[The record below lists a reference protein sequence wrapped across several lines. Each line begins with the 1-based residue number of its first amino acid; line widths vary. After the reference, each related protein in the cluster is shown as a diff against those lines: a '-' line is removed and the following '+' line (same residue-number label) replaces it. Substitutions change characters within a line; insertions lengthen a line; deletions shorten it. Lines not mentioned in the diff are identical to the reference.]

1 MKKKVFVTRPIPQAA
16 LDKLFAEFDVTMNE
30 DDRVLSKE
38 ELLQGVKGMDG
49 VLCLLTDAIDDEVF
63 KAAGDQCKIFANYAV
78 GYNNINTAD
87 ATANNVIVTNTPG
100 VLDEATSDLAW
111 TLLFSASRRVV
122 EADTYMR
129 NGHYKGWGPLM
140 YIGQD
145 ITGRTLG
152 VVGSGRIGTAF
163 AKKAKGFEMKV
174 LYTDVKP
181 NPTFEAAT
189 GGIFV
194 DKETLLMESDFVSLH
209 VPLLPATTHYI
220 STEELK
226 MMKSSAV
233 LINTARGPVV
243 DEKALVQAL
252 KAEEI
257 FAAGLDVYEE
267 EPLMCDGLA
276 ELKNVTILPHI
287 ASATIETRTNMG
299 MIAVDNIISVL
310 KGDDPNTCVNPEV
323 LKAEV
328 V

>member
-30 DDRVLSKE
+30 EDRVLSRE
-38 ELLQGVKGMDG
+38 ELLEGVKGMDG
-49 VLCLLTDAIDDEVF
+49 VLCLLTDTINDEVF

-78 GYNNINTAD
+78 GYNNINTED
-87 ATANNVIVTNTPG
+87 ATANGVIVTNTPG

-122 EADTYMR
+122 EADAFMR
-129 NGHYKGWGPLM
+129 AGKYKGWGPLM

-181 NPTFEAAT
+181 NPAFEEAT
-189 GGIFV
+189 GGTYV
-194 DKETLLMESDFVSLH
+194 DKETLLKESDFVSLH

-220 STEELK
+220 GEEELN
-226 MMKSSAV
+226 MMKKSAV
-233 LINTARGPVV
+233 LINTARGSVV
-243 DEKALVQAL
+243 DEKALVEAL
-252 KAEEI
+252 KNEEI

-276 ELKNVTILPHI
+276 ELENVTMLPHI

-299 MIAVDNIISVL
+299 MIAVDNIINVL
-310 KGDDPNTCVNPEV
+310 NGKAPNTCVNPEV
-323 LKAEV
+323 L
-328 V
+328 